1 MATRDLIQ
9 NNQIHHNWRAF
20 YSSGVGG
27 LKFTKN
33 VVHDNY
39 EYGIDPHSGT
49 HDMYIT
55 FNKSYNN
62 NHGIICSQDCYNIH
76 IENNE
81 LYKNRADGIFLN
93 ADSHHSFIKNN
104 NIHDQD
110 TAIQLPSIS
119 YSEISGNTIT
129 NSKYGIK
136 LYTESG
142 SKTINNNIHHNN
154 IKASNI
160 GIQVRDGAST
170 NSLTSNTIDGL
181 GTGRGIVVKGSTTS
195 SNVISDNYFSNAKY
209 PISLSGGNI
218 NSKFINNHFSTVAP
232 SGEYTLESA
241 SALKI
246 ETTQFSSDVI
256 KSQDSSNSPVSISKS
271 GVISVIDGVT
281 GVTKKYDTNAQAF
294 SKTLKNAKITITSS
308 PTSSVASL
316 TSPSLKSSG
325 GVDSSQ
331 DDVTPTIS
339 SNFNEDSPTI
349 KANNTDE
356 SNAFI
361 RNNSGK
367 DLPNPSDIDLGG
379 QHRMIQK
386 ISPQQNQ
393 DEAQAKLAQ
402 QQAQNNLIKHNSAEN
417 KLSQTQQPSHDQKEK
432 DKTIESTTP
441 DESTND
447 VTRKGLGR
455 YWV

>member
-1 MATRDLIQ
+1 MQAKLQGHILFRSGGATGTMNVLNSEISYLGYKGTGHHGLDYYGGDKSLVQ

-27 LKFTKN
+27 LTFTKN
-33 VVHDNY
+33 IVHDNY

-62 NHGIICSQDCYNIH
+62 NHGIICSQDCFNIH

-81 LYKNRADGIFLN
+81 LYKNKADGIFLN

-104 NIHDQD
+104 NIHDQE

-136 LYTESG
+136 LYTETG
-142 SKTINNNIHHNN
+142 SKTINNNIHNNN
-154 IKASNI
+154 IKASNT
-160 GIQVRDGAST
+160 GIEVRDGAST
-170 NSLTSNTIDGL
+170 NSITSNTIDGL

-195 SNVISDNYFSNAKY
+195 GNVISDNHFSNAKY
-209 PISLSGGNI
+209 GISLSAGNI
-218 NSKFINNHFSTVAP
+218 NSKFINNHFATVAP

-271 GVISVIDGVT
+271 GFISVTDGVT
-281 GVTKKYDTNAQAF
+281 GLIKKYDTNTNAF
-294 SKTLKNAKITITSS
+294 SKTLTNNAKITITSR
-308 PTSSVASL
+308 
-316 TSPSLKSSG
+316 
-325 GVDSSQ
+325 Q
-331 DDVTPTIS
+331 YY
-339 SNFNEDSPTI
+339 F
-349 KANNTDE
+349 
-356 SNAFI
+356 
-361 RNNSGK
+361 
-367 DLPNPSDIDLGG
+367 
-379 QHRMIQK
+379 
-386 ISPQQNQ
+386 
-393 DEAQAKLAQ
+393 
-402 QQAQNNLIKHNSAEN
+402 
-417 KLSQTQQPSHDQKEK
+417 
-432 DKTIESTTP
+432 
-441 DESTND
+441 
-447 VTRKGLGR
+447 
-455 YWV
+455 